1 MWNCDDILSV
11 IHAHEYLMFHLLQFH
26 LQEMTDP
33 RLRGT
38 FSACILLTYNIGF
51 MLIYLIDF
59 NISLKMS
66 AGLGIGIALKALLC
80 YRYLLES
87 PVWFVRNNRI
97 SDARKVFSW
106 LWGSVHHVQ
115 VRLTQ
120 PLYIYQTADTLQQIT
135 RLCMI

>member
-51 MLIYLIDF
+51 ILITQIGF
-59 NISLKMS
+59 NISLKIS
-66 AGLGIGIALKALLC
+66 AYLGAVIALIALVGYSFLH
-80 YRYLLES
+80 ES
-87 PVWFVRNNRI
+87 PVWYVRNNRI

-106 LWGSVHHVQ
+106 LWGSVHHVE
-115 VRLTQ
+115 VRPTQ
-120 PLYIYQTADTLQQIT
+120 PLYIY
-135 RLCMI
+135 